1 MDAPTTAQ
9 QRKRRV
15 MAAGFALVCVFGL
28 VAFYQITP
36 VPDRSGEL
44 LPEPAATSARRE
56 GERVGADDG
65 RNSMPEP
72 ASRFEKLATDSAEAS
87 RFRGLRREEW
97 RKEFMTGYIDG
108 YMRERAIQRRQV
120 KEAPK

>member
-1 MDAPTTAQ
+1 MDAPITAQ
-9 QRKRRV
+9 RRKRRV
-15 MAAGFALVCVFGL
+15 MAAGFAVACVFGL

-36 VPDRSGEL
+36 VPDRSSEP

-65 RNSMPEP
+65 RNGIPEP
-72 ASRFEKLATDSAEAS
+72 ASRFEKLATNSAEAS
-87 RFRGLRREEW
+87 GFRGLRREEW

-108 YMRERAIQRRQV
+108 YLRERANQRGQV
-120 KEAPK
+120 PEASK